1 MTPLFLTVVISTIII
16 LLYPAGFLAGYARGR
31 KTKVLTIIS
40 DYLKDKEGADAPGD
54 TETP

>member
-1 MTPLFLTVVISTIII
+1 MTPFFLTVVISTIII

-31 KTKVLTIIS
+31 NTKVLTVVAA
-40 DYLKDKEGADAPGD
+40 YLRGEDNDAPGD

>member
-1 MTPLFLTVVISTIII
+1 MTPLFWTVLAATIIM

-40 DYLKDKEGADAPGD
+40 DFMRDEDNDAPGS
-54 TETP
+54 PKAP